1 MTSDRKIA
9 VQALLLWAGL
19 LVLPLAA
26 TAHLAYADD
35 GHAKHGASAAGKRH
49 GAAMPWTTL
58 PTLKIMMGG
67 RTRAE
72 REASLLPRNFSPTR
86 VEGYASDPK
95 SAEAHRTLEYDLV
108 TAKLGKPKIGGFHW
122 LSATE
127 ETPEKVVVASTVYY
141 MGERGAVNP
150 TAMFM
155 QHKSALEI
163 IPEHFPREHSR
174 YRANEVWKFVT
185 RYQGKPL
192 ANQKV
197 HLETQNGTRQDLV
210 SDANG
215 MVAVTLPDDFAH
227 APPPQESAPHMHGR
241 KSAEFV
247 LATERVEGGVTY
259 LTSFSQ
265 SYGPDAFDQR
275 SLALGLGFMAL
286 GMLGAAPLLRNRK
299 KSKASASDAGA
310 GGQ

>member
-1 MTSDRKIA
+1 MTFNRKIG

-19 LVLPLAA
+19 LALPLGAM
-26 TAHLAYADD
+26 AHLAHADE
-35 GHAKHGASAAGKRH
+35 GHAKHAAGGAGKRH

-72 REASLLPRNFSPTR
+72 REVSLLPKNFSPAR
-86 VEGYASDPK
+86 VEAYASDVRSPD
-95 SAEAHRTLEYDLV
+95 AHRTLEYDLV
-108 TAKLGKPKIGGFHW
+108 TAEVGKPRAGGFHW

-127 ETPEKVVVASTVYY
+127 ETPEKVVVASTVHY
-141 MGERGAVNP
+141 MSERGAVNP
-150 TAMFM
+150 TAMFL
-155 QHKSALEI
+155 QQKAALEI
-163 IPEHFPREHSR
+163 VPELFPREHSR
-174 YRANEVWKFVT
+174 YRANEAWKFVV

-197 HLETQNGTRQDLV
+197 HLETQNGTRQELV
-210 SDANG
+210 SDAKG
-215 MVAVTLPDDFAH
+215 MISVMLPDDFAH
-227 APPPQESAPHMHGR
+227 APPPKESAPHMHGR

-247 LATERVEGGVTY
+247 LATEHVDGGKTY
-259 LTSFSQ
+259 LTTFNQ

-299 KSKASASDAGA
+299 KPKSAATAAGA

>member
-1 MTSDRKIA
+1 MTFDRMIA
-9 VQALLLWAGL
+9 VRGLLLWSVL
-19 LVLPLAA
+19 LVLPQASLAHQA
-26 TAHLAYADD
+26 PD
-35 GHAKHGASAAGKRH
+35 GQRHAKHEMEGPGKKRGATI
-49 GAAMPWTTL
+49 PWTAL

-72 REASLLPRNFSPTR
+72 REASLLPKSFSPSR
-86 VEGYASDPK
+86 VEGYASDLK
-95 SAEAHRTLEYDLV
+95 STEAHRILDYDLV
-108 TAKLGKPKIGGFHW
+108 IAKLGKPKAGGFHW

-141 MGERGAVNP
+141 MSERGAVNP
-150 TAMFM
+150 TAMFL
-155 QHKSALEI
+155 QQKSALEI
-163 IPEHFPREHSR
+163 IPERFPREHSR
-174 YRANEVWKFVT
+174 YRANEVWKFVV
-185 RYQGKPL
+185 RYQGKAL

-197 HLETQNGTRQDLV
+197 HLETQNGTKQALV

-215 MVAVTLPDDFAH
+215 IVDVALPDDFAH
-227 APPPQESAPHMHGR
+227 APPPKESAPHMHGR

-247 LATERVEGGVTY
+247 LATEHVDGGKTY
-259 LTSFSQ
+259 LTTFNQ

-286 GMLGAAPLLRNRK
+286 GMLGAMPLLRNRTK
-299 KSKASASDAGA
+299 PKSATTAAGA